1 MLNVICYYG
10 KSVWK
15 AAWQSLEKLN
25 IKLPYM
31 IQQPHSYVYTQEKEK
46 PIYKNLCTNAH
57 SSIIH
62 NGQKVETTQ
71 MSISD
76 TATQWI

>member
-1 MLNVICYYG
+1 
-10 KSVWK
+10 
-15 AAWQSLEKLN
+15 
-25 IKLPYM
+25 M

-62 NGQKVETTQ
+62 NDQKAETTQ